1 VTLHAYIGGLLAA
14 ASEKTPGS
22 FFGMPEQASTVAE
35 DVDRIFDFITWIS
48 LFFFVLIV
56 VLMVY
61 FAIKYRRRAHVTET
75 GGPKHNTVLEV
86 TWTLLP
92 LVLVIAIFYVG
103 MRGYVHL
110 VTPPENTYNIDA
122 TGQRWFWTF
131 SYPNGATETNA
142 LHVPVG
148 RPVKLTMRSEDVV
161 HSLFIPA
168 FRVKQDVVPGRKTEL
183 WFEATRVGEF
193 DLYCAEYCG
202 TQHSQML
209 AKVFVYTA
217 EEFETIIE
225 DLAAWIDRVPDEQLH
240 LAGALMYNQCA
251 SCHTL
256 DGSPLI
262 GPSFRES
269 YQLFIDGGTRTL
281 ADGTTVVVDHDYLRD
296 SILNPLAQIAAST
309 ATGAPY
315 PSSMPPGIGNQLG
328 PRKVEALV
336 RFIAQLEEVAPG
348 GSLIEVS
355 REAIT
360 IETPEGE

>member
-1 VTLHAYIGGLLAA
+1 VTLHPIIGGLLAA
-14 ASEKTPGS
+14 AADKTPGS

-35 DVDRIFDFITWIS
+35 DVDRIFDFVTWIS

-56 VLMVY
+56 GLMVY
-61 FAIKYRRRAHVTET
+61 FVIKYRRRAHVTET
-75 GGPKHNTVLEV
+75 AGPKHNTALEV
-86 TWTLLP
+86 TWTLIP
-92 LVLVIAIFYVG
+92 LVLVIVIFYVG
-103 MRGYVHL
+103 MRGYINL
-110 VTPPENTYNIDA
+110 ATPPANTYDIDA

-131 SYPNGATETNA
+131 NYPNGATETNV

-148 RPVKLTMRSEDVV
+148 RPVKLIMRSEDVV

-168 FRVKQDVVPGRKTEL
+168 FRVKQDVVPGRRTEL

-209 AKVFVYTA
+209 AKVIVYSA
-217 EEFETIIE
+217 EEFDAVID

-240 LAGALMYNQCA
+240 LAGALIYNQCA

-256 DGSPLI
+256 DGSTMI

-269 YQLFIDGGTRTL
+269 YDLRVTGGTRTL
-281 ADGTTVVVDHDYLRD
+281 ADGTTVVVDDDYLRD
-296 SILNPLAQIAAST
+296 SILNPIAQIATNS
-309 ATGAPY
+309 ATGATY
-315 PSSMPPGIGNQLG
+315 PSSMPPSIGNQLG

-336 RFIAQLEEVAPG
+336 RFIAQLDEVAPDG
-348 GSLIEVS
+348 NLIEVS
-355 REAIT
+355 RQAIT
-360 IETPEGE
+360 IEPPEGE

>member
-1 VTLHAYIGGLLAA
+1 MTLHAIIGGLLAA
-14 ASEKTPGS
+14 ASDKTPGS
-22 FFGMPEQASTVAE
+22 FFGMPEQASTVAGE
-35 DVDRIFDFITWIS
+35 VDRIFDLVTYIS
-48 LFFFVLIV
+48 LFFFVVIV

-61 FAIKYRRRAHVTET
+61 FVIRYRRRDRVTET
-75 GGPKHNTVLEV
+75 GGPDHHTVLEV
-86 TWTLLP
+86 TWTLIP
-92 LVLVIAIFYVG
+92 LVVVIVIFYVG
-103 MRGYVHL
+103 MRGYIHL
-110 VTPPENTYNIDA
+110 ATPPANTYNIDV

-131 SYPNGATETNA
+131 NYPNGATETNV

-148 RPVKLTMRSEDVV
+148 RPVKLIMRSEDVV
-161 HSLFIPA
+161 HSVFIPA
-168 FRVKQDVVPGRKTEL
+168 FRVKQDVVPGRRTEL

-209 AKVFVYTA
+209 AKVIVHSA
-217 EEFETIIE
+217 GEFEAIIE

-256 DGSPLI
+256 DGSPLV

-269 YQLFIDGGTRTL
+269 YELFVDGGTRTL
-281 ADGTTVVVDHDYLRD
+281 ADGTTVVVDEDYLRD
-296 SILNPLAQIAAST
+296 SILNPIAQIAANS
-309 ATGAPY
+309 ATGARY
-315 PSSMPPGIGNQLG
+315 PSSMPPNIGNQLG

-360 IETPEGE
+360 IEPPEGE